1 MDSRETSVS
10 VTFICARTDGLNIV
24 AGSGKTILSYVRFP
38 IFSAAETH
46 LSKSSAIIEDINRM
60 HEAGLASLAFFY
72 FNFRDDKKK
81 GLRSLL
87 SSLLFQLYYQSDSYS
102 KILSDFYLA
111 HRRGSKY
118 PSDAAL
124 TQCLKDMLNC
134 QGQAPIYIIMD
145 GVDECPRSSGTL
157 CPREEVLILVEE
169 LVGLRV
175 SNLHI
180 CITTRPEIDIKTIIH
195 PLTSH
200 SVSLHEE
207 RGHAQDIVDY
217 VRSIVNSDAGMRR
230 WRIEDKEL
238 VVNALSER
246 ADGM

>member
-1 MDSRETSVS
+1 
-10 VTFICARTDGLNIV
+10 
-24 AGSGKTILSYVRFP
+24 
-38 IFSAAETH
+38 
-46 LSKSSAIIEDINRM
+46 M
-60 HEAGLASLAFFY
+60 HKAGLASLAFFY
-72 FNFRDDKKK
+72 FDFRDDKKK
-81 GLRSLL
+81 DLRGLL

-102 KILSDFYLA
+102 KIFSDFYMG
-111 HRRGSKY
+111 HRRGSQY

-134 QGQAPIYIIMD
+134 QGQAPVYIIMD
-145 GVDECPRSSGTL
+145 GVDECPKSSGTL
-157 CPREEVLILVEE
+157 YPREEVLMLVEE

-180 CITTRPEIDIKTIIH
+180 CITTRPEIDIKTIFH

-207 RGHAQDIVDY
+207 RGQIQDIVDY
-217 VRSIVNSDAGMRR
+217 VRSTVNSDAGMRR
-230 WRIEDKEL
+230 WRVEDKEL
-238 VVNALSER
+238 VTEVLSGK